1 MTHAAQTLIPLLL
14 CACAALHAEVALDP
28 IYADHMVLQQGKPV
42 LIAGTTT
49 RVDRDITVIFNGKR
63 AKAIIHKDRWLA
75 ELPPMQASSRPRDL
89 TVEQGADRVKIT
101 DVLVGEVWLAS
112 GQSNMLFR
120 VDETDNAKDILAAA
134 GNPLLRVR
142 HSEPRPY
149 LGKKPF
155 PESELKLLEEGR
167 MFEGQWAVGSPET
180 IKRASAVG
188 YLFASRL
195 QKALGVPV
203 GIIDAALG
211 GSEMI
216 CWVPERK
223 LRQEYAQVLD
233 ATWRESPFITPW
245 HQECVVGNLGENHL
259 SNAHPFQPGYLF
271 RTGVAPWLKMNIA
284 GVIWYQGEAD
294 AEIPDAAQSEKL
306 LADLIQGWRDSSAA
320 PREDLPFIMVQ
331 LPRIKDSSKL
341 RAFWPEFRELQAK
354 VARTLPNV
362 ECVCTIDLGTAN
374 ANVHPPNKD
383 KVAERLAAR
392 ALATV
397 YRKPV
402 PSHGPQFLK
411 ARVDEEDVYVTFSH
425 AEGLHAADG
434 KPVRGF
440 ELAGSDGQFSP
451 ATAVVKG
458 KTVKLTAD
466 FVDEPVE
473 VRYNWAVFAD
483 PNLVNRDNLPAEPF
497 RARLKR

>member
-1 MTHAAQTLIPLLL
+1 MKALLILLAAYSL
-14 CACAALHAEVALDP
+14 LHAEVTLDP

-42 LIAGTTT
+42 IVAGTTT

-63 AKAIIHKDRWLA
+63 AKAFIHKNRWQA
-75 ELPPMQASSRPRDL
+75 ELPPMQASARPHDL
-89 TVEQGADRVKIT
+89 TVEQGADRAKIT
-101 DVLVGEVWLAS
+101 DVLVGEVWIAS

-120 VDETDNAKDILAAA
+120 VDETDNAKEILAGAD
-134 GNPLLRVR
+134 NPLLRVR

-167 MFEGQWAVGSPET
+167 MFEGQWTVSSSKT
-180 IKRASAVG
+180 IARASAVG

-216 CWVPERK
+216 CWVPEQK
-223 LRQEYAQVLD
+223 LRQEYAGVLD
-233 ATWRESPFITPW
+233 STWRQSPFITPW
-245 HQECVVGNLGENHL
+245 HQECVEGNLGKDHL
-259 SNAHPFQPGYLF
+259 TNAHPFQPGYLF
-271 RTGVAPWLKMNIA
+271 RTGVAPWLKMNVA

-306 LADLIQGWRDSSAA
+306 LTELIKGWRDVSAS
-320 PREDLPFIMVQ
+320 PGEDLPFIMVQ
-331 LPRIKDSSKL
+331 LPRIKDNSKL

-354 VARTLPNV
+354 VANALPGV
-362 ECVCTIDLGTAN
+362 ACVCTIDLGTTN
-374 ANVHPPNKD
+374 ANVHPPHKD
-383 KVAERLAAR
+383 QVAERLANR
-392 ALATV
+392 AMADV
-397 YRKPV
+397 YRKSV
-402 PSHGPQFLK
+402 PSRGPEFQK
-411 ARVDEEDVYVTFSH
+411 ARIDEEDVYITFSH
-425 AEGLHAADG
+425 GDGLHAADG

-440 ELAGSDGQFSP
+440 ELAGRDGQFQP

-466 FVDEPVE
+466 YVDEPVE
-473 VRYNWAVFAD
+473 VRYNWAVFVE
-483 PNLVNRDNLPAEPF
+483 PNLVNRHNLPAMPF
-497 RARLKR
+497 RAKLK

>member
-1 MTHAAQTLIPLLL
+1 MKALFILLAACSLLR
-14 CACAALHAEVALDP
+14 AEVSLDP
-28 IYADHMVLQQGKPV
+28 IYADHMVLQQGKPIIV
-42 LIAGTTT
+42 AGSTS

-63 AKAIIHKDRWLA
+63 AKAFIHKNRWQA
-75 ELPPMQASSRPRDL
+75 ELPPMQASARPRDL

-101 DVLVGEVWLAS
+101 DVLVGEVWIAA

-120 VDETDNAKDILAAA
+120 VDETDNAKEILAAA
-134 GNPLLRVR
+134 NNPLLRVR

-149 LGKKPF
+149 MGKEPF
-155 PESELKLLEEGR
+155 PESELKRLEEGR
-167 MFEGQWAVGSPET
+167 MFEGQWAVSNPKSIT
-180 IKRASAVG
+180 RASAVG

-216 CWVPERK
+216 CWVPEQK
-223 LRQEYAQVLD
+223 LRQEYGEVLD
-233 ATWRESPFITPW
+233 STWRQSPFITPW
-245 HQECVVGNLGENHL
+245 HKECVEGNLGEQHL
-259 SNAHPFQPGYLF
+259 ANAHPFQPGYLF
-271 RTGVAPWLKMNIA
+271 RTGVAPWLKMNVA

-306 LADLIQGWRDSSAA
+306 LTELIKGWRDVSAS
-320 PREDLPFIMVQ
+320 PKENLPFLMVQ
-331 LPRIKDSSKL
+331 LPRINDSSEL

-354 VARTLPNV
+354 VANSLPGV
-362 ECVCTIDLGTAN
+362 ACICTIDLGTTN
-374 ANVHPPNKD
+374 ANVHPPRKD
-383 KVAERLAAR
+383 QVAERLANR
-392 ALATV
+392 ALADV
-397 YRKPV
+397 YRKNV
-402 PSHGPQFLK
+402 PSRGPEFQK
-411 ARVDEEDVYVTFSH
+411 ARVDEEDVYLTFSH
-425 AEGLHAADG
+425 ADGLRSSDG

-440 ELAGSDGQFSP
+440 ELAGRDGQFSP

-473 VRYNWAVFAD
+473 VRYNWAVYAE
-483 PNLVNRDNLPAEPF
+483 PNLVNRHNLPAMPF
-497 RARLKR
+497 RAKLK